1 MTTKADFTPEEW
13 KTIFTA
19 APMAGLAITAASPS
33 GPFGVIKEMFA
44 VGHAIGET
52 LQQGSQNPLI
62 NALIADMKARGTKP
76 DRPQN
81 IHSPQ
86 DAENAA
92 LDNLRKVSEIL
103 ATKAPAAEGDEFKRW
118 IVGIAKNV
126 AEASNEGGFL
136 GFGGTK
142 VSDAEKAAIAKVAQ
156 ALGVP
161 DAAA

>member
-44 VGHAIGET
+44 VGHTIGET
-52 LQQGSQNPLI
+52 LQKGSQNPLI
-62 NALIADMKARGTKP
+62 SALIADMKARGTKP

-81 IHSPQ
+81 INSPQ

-103 ATKAPAAEGDEFKRW
+103 ATKAPGPEGDEFKRW

-142 VSDAEKAAIAKVAQ
+142 VSDAEKAALQKVAQ